1 MDCRSFRDNHLAFLD
16 DALDDADLVAMQ
28 CHLAECEACAQHDTA
43 VRRSLLVFRNLPP
56 IQPSADFQARL
67 EQRLCAVRRAMH
79 AAQAMSTHRGPGLG
93 TFAAT
98 AAGVMVAGYLLTAA
112 FDWNAPPHLPEARA
126 QRTLVIVRFEPLG
139 DKLTRVQL
147 HQTGWGDGGQWD
159 QAFTYFDRAWGNVL
173 NNLKQR
179 FERGPQDW
187 KPWLEQLR
195 QMRQAAAA
203 ASGATK

>member
-1 MDCRSFRDNHLAFLD
+1 MDCRSFRANHLAFLD

-112 FDWNAPPHLPEARA
+112 FDWNAPPRD
-126 QRTLVIVRFEPLG
+126 LVLAPVVASRPVEIATPVANPAIVTSVSSGMAVWPAALIAE
-139 DKLTRVQL
+139 
-147 HQTGWGDGGQWD
+147 
-159 QAFTYFDRAWGNVL
+159 QAPIHF
-173 NNLKQR
+173 
-179 FERGPQDW
+179 
-187 KPWLEQLR
+187 
-195 QMRQAAAA
+195 
-203 ASGATK
+203 ASSQFRLASWSR